1 MRKTQTRGKVSKQRR
16 RDYAW
21 ARAKTFAALTPEQRE
36 AQKAANKA
44 AYNIGGKNG

>member
-1 MRKTQTRGKVSKQRR
+1 MRKTQTRGKQSKQRR

-21 ARAKTFAALTPEQRE
+21 ARAKTYAALSPEQQQ

-44 AYNIGGKNG
+44 AYQGGV